1 MAGFDIEGKL
11 IKIYDTE
18 VKGASN
24 FRTREFVIETLEATY
39 PQFVKFQSVQDKC
52 DLLDQFHEGETIK
65 VSFDLRGRQWQDKYF
80 TNLNAWRIEK
90 SSNSSSAP
98 AAQSGSSSG
107 SFDNSPSSFPTT
119 TSSGLPSTEAE
130 DLPF

>member
-1 MAGFDIEGKL
+1 MAGFEIEGKL
-11 IKIYDTE
+11 VKVYDME
-18 VKGASN
+18 VKGTGS
-24 FRTREFVIETLEATY
+24 FRTREFVIETMETY

-52 DLLDQFHEGETIK
+52 DLLNQFQEGEIIK

-90 SSNSSSAP
+90 SSNSSAHSAAP
-98 AAQSGSSSG
+98 AGNTAG
-107 SFDNSPSSFPTT
+107 SFDNTPSSFPTS
-119 TSSGLPSTEAE
+119 TSSGLSSAEAE

>member
-1 MAGFDIEGKL
+1 MAGFEIEGKL
-11 IKIYDTE
+11 VKTYDME
-18 VKGASN
+18 VKGTSS
-24 FRTREFVIETLEATY
+24 FRTREFVIETMETY

-52 DLLDQFHEGETIK
+52 DLLNQFQEGEIIK

-90 SSNSSSAP
+90 SSNSSAPSATP
-98 AAQSGSSSG
+98 AGNTAG
-107 SFDNSPSSFPTT
+107 SFENTPSSFPTS
-119 TSSGLPSTEAE
+119 TSSGLSSGEAE

>member
-1 MAGFDIEGKL
+1 MAGFEIEGKL
-11 IKIYDTE
+11 VKAYYME
-18 VKGASN
+18 VKGTGS
-24 FRTREFVIETLEATY
+24 FRTREFVIETMETY

-52 DLLDQFHEGETIK
+52 DLLNQFQEGEIIK

-90 SSNSSSAP
+90 SSNSSSPSAAP
-98 AAQSGSSSG
+98 SGNASG
-107 SFDNSPSSFPTT
+107 SFDNTPSSFPTS
-119 TSSGLPSTEAE
+119 TSSGLSSAEAE

>member
-1 MAGFDIEGKL
+1 MAGFEIEGKL
-11 IKIYDTE
+11 VKAYDME
-18 VKGASN
+18 VKGPGS
-24 FRTREFVIETLEATY
+24 FRTREFVIETMETY

-52 DLLDQFHEGETIK
+52 DLLNQFQEGEIIK

-90 SSNSSSAP
+90 SSNSSSPSAAP
-98 AAQSGSSSG
+98 SGNASG
-107 SFDNSPSSFPTT
+107 SFDNTPSSFPTS
-119 TSSGLPSTEAE
+119 TSSGLTSGEAE

>member
-1 MAGFDIEGKL
+1 MAGFEIEGKL
-11 IKIYDTE
+11 VKAYDME
-18 VKGASN
+18 VKGTSS
-24 FRTREFVIETLEATY
+24 FRTREFVIETMETY

-52 DLLDQFHEGETIK
+52 DLLNQFQEGEIIK

-90 SSNSSSAP
+90 SSNSSSPSAAP
-98 AAQSGSSSG
+98 NSNASG
-107 SFDNSPSSFPTT
+107 SFDNTPSSFPTS
-119 TSSGLPSTEAE
+119 TSSGLSSAEAE

>member
-1 MAGFDIEGKL
+1 MAGFEIEGKL
-11 IKIYDTE
+11 VKAYDME
-18 VKGASN
+18 VKGTSS
-24 FRTREFVIETLEATY
+24 FRTREFVIETMETY

-52 DLLDQFHEGETIK
+52 DLLNQFQEGEIIK

-90 SSNSSSAP
+90 SSNSSSPSAAP
-98 AAQSGSSSG
+98 SGNASG
-107 SFDNSPSSFPTT
+107 SFDNTPSSFPTS
-119 TSSGLPSTEAE
+119 TSSGLLSAEAE

>member
-1 MAGFDIEGKL
+1 MAGFEIEGKL
-11 IKIYDTE
+11 VKSYDME
-18 VKGASN
+18 VKGTSS
-24 FRTREFVIETLEATY
+24 FRTREFVIETMETY

-52 DLLDQFHEGETIK
+52 DLLNQFQEGEIIK

-90 SSNSSSAP
+90 SSNTSSPSAAP
-98 AAQSGSSSG
+98 SGNASG
-107 SFDNSPSSFPTT
+107 SFDNAPSSFPTS
-119 TSSGLPSTEAE
+119 TSSGLSSAEAE

>member
-1 MAGFDIEGKL
+1 MAGFEIEGKL
-11 IKIYDTE
+11 VKAYDME
-18 VKGASN
+18 VKGTSS
-24 FRTREFVIETLEATY
+24 FRTREFVIETMETY

-52 DLLDQFHEGETIK
+52 DLLNQFQEGEIIK

-90 SSNSSSAP
+90 SSNTSSPSAAP
-98 AAQSGSSSG
+98 SGNASG
-107 SFDNSPSSFPTT
+107 SFDNTPSSFPTS
-119 TSSGLPSTEAE
+119 TSSGLSSAEAE

>member
-1 MAGFDIEGKL
+1 MAGFEIEGKL
-11 IKIYDTE
+11 VKTYDME
-18 VKGASN
+18 VKGTSS
-24 FRTREFVIETLEATY
+24 FRTREFVIETMETY

-52 DLLDQFHEGETIK
+52 DLLNQFQEGEIIK

-90 SSNSSSAP
+90 SSNSSAPSAAP
-98 AAQSGSSSG
+98 SGNASG
-107 SFDNSPSSFPTT
+107 SFDNTPSSFPTS
-119 TSSGLPSTEAE
+119 TSSGLSSTEAE

>member
-1 MAGFDIEGKL
+1 MAGFEIEGKL
-11 IKIYDTE
+11 VKAYDME
-18 VKGASN
+18 VKGTGS
-24 FRTREFVIETLEATY
+24 FRTREFVIETMETY

-52 DLLDQFHEGETIK
+52 DLLNQFQEGEIIK

-90 SSNSSSAP
+90 SSNSSAPSAAP
-98 AAQSGSSSG
+98 SGNTSG
-107 SFDNSPSSFPTT
+107 SFDNTPSSFPTS
-119 TSSGLPSTEAE
+119 TSSGLSSAEAE

>member
-1 MAGFDIEGKL
+1 MAGFEIEGKL
-11 IKIYDTE
+11 VKAYDME
-18 VKGASN
+18 VKGTSN
-24 FRTREFVIETLEATY
+24 FRTREFVIETMETY

-52 DLLDQFHEGETIK
+52 DLLNQFQEGEIIK

-90 SSNSSSAP
+90 SSNTSSPSAAP
-98 AAQSGSSSG
+98 SGNASG
-107 SFDNSPSSFPTT
+107 SFDNTPSSFPTS
-119 TSSGLPSTEAE
+119 TSSGLTSGEAE

>member
-1 MAGFDIEGKL
+1 MAGFEIEGKL
-11 IKIYDTE
+11 VKTYDME
-18 VKGASN
+18 VKGTSS
-24 FRTREFVIETLEATY
+24 FRTREFVIETMETY

-52 DLLDQFHEGETIK
+52 DLLNQFQEGEIIK

-90 SSNSSSAP
+90 SSNSSAPSATP
-98 AAQSGSSSG
+98 AGNTAG
-107 SFDNSPSSFPTT
+107 SFENTPSSFPTS
-119 TSSGLPSTEAE
+119 TSSGLSSAEAE

>member
-1 MAGFDIEGKL
+1 MAGFEIEGKL
-11 IKIYDTE
+11 VKAYDME
-18 VKGASN
+18 VKGTSS
-24 FRTREFVIETLEATY
+24 FRTREFVIETMETY

-52 DLLDQFHEGETIK
+52 DLLNQFQEGEIIK

-90 SSNSSSAP
+90 SSNSSSPSAAP
-98 AAQSGSSSG
+98 SGNASG
-107 SFDNSPSSFPTT
+107 SFDNTPSSFPTS
-119 TSSGLPSTEAE
+119 TSSGLTSGEAE

>member
-1 MAGFDIEGKL
+1 MAGFEIEGKL
-11 IKIYDTE
+11 VKAYDME
-18 VKGASN
+18 VKGTGS
-24 FRTREFVIETLEATY
+24 FRTREFVIETMETY

-52 DLLDQFHEGETIK
+52 DLLNQFQEGEIIK

-90 SSNSSSAP
+90 SSNSSSPVAAP
-98 AAQSGSSSG
+98 SGNASG
-107 SFDNSPSSFPTT
+107 SFDNTPSSFPTS
-119 TSSGLPSTEAE
+119 TSSGLTSGEAE

>member
-1 MAGFDIEGKL
+1 MSGFEIEGKL
-11 IKIYDTE
+11 VKAYDME
-18 VKGASN
+18 VKGTSS
-24 FRTREFVIETLEATY
+24 FRTREFVIETMETY

-52 DLLDQFHEGETIK
+52 DLLNQFQEGEIIK

-90 SSNSSSAP
+90 SSNTSSPSAAP
-98 AAQSGSSSG
+98 SGNASG
-107 SFDNSPSSFPTT
+107 SFDNTPSSFPTS
-119 TSSGLPSTEAE
+119 TSSGLTSGEAE

>member
-1 MAGFDIEGKL
+1 M
-11 IKIYDTE
+11 E
-18 VKGASN
+18 VKGTNS
-24 FRTREFVIETLEATY
+24 FRTREFVIETMDGAY

-52 DLLDQFHEGETIK
+52 DLLNQFQEGEAIK

-90 SSNSSSAP
+90 ASSS
-98 AAQSGSSSG
+98 SSSLVTQVNSG
-107 SFDNSPSSFPTT
+107 SFDNTPSSFPTSS
-119 TSSGLPSTEAE
+119 SSGLSSTEAE

>member
-1 MAGFDIEGKL
+1 MAGFEIEGKL
-11 IKIYDTE
+11 VKIYDME
-18 VKGASN
+18 VKGTSS
-24 FRTREFVIETLEATY
+24 FRTREFVIETMETY

-52 DLLDQFHEGETIK
+52 DLLNQFQEGETIK

-90 SSNSSSAP
+90 SSNTSSTSAAP
-98 AAQSGSSSG
+98 SGNASG
-107 SFDNSPSSFPTT
+107 SFDNTPSSFPTS
-119 TSSGLPSTEAE
+119 TSSGLSSAEAE

>member
-1 MAGFDIEGKL
+1 MAGFEIEGKL
-11 IKIYDTE
+11 VTAYDME
-18 VKGASN
+18 VKGTGS
-24 FRTREFVIETLEATY
+24 FRTREFVIETMETY

-52 DLLDQFHEGETIK
+52 DLLNQFQEGEIIK

-90 SSNSSSAP
+90 SSNSSSPSAAP
-98 AAQSGSSSG
+98 SGNASG
-107 SFDNSPSSFPTT
+107 SFDNTPSSFPTS
-119 TSSGLPSTEAE
+119 TSSGLTSGEAE

>member
-1 MAGFDIEGKL
+1 MAGFEIEGKL
-11 IKIYDTE
+11 VKAYDME
-18 VKGASN
+18 VKGTSS
-24 FRTREFVIETLEATY
+24 FRTREFVIETMETY

-52 DLLDQFHEGETIK
+52 DLLNQFQEGEIIK

-90 SSNSSSAP
+90 SSNSSSPSAAP
-98 AAQSGSSSG
+98 SGNASG
-107 SFDNSPSSFPTT
+107 SFDNTPSSFPTS
-119 TSSGLPSTEAE
+119 TSSGLSSAEAE

>member
-1 MAGFDIEGKL
+1 MAGFEIEGKL
-11 IKIYDTE
+11 VKTYDME
-18 VKGASN
+18 VKGTGS
-24 FRTREFVIETLEATY
+24 FRTREFVIETMETY

-52 DLLDQFHEGETIK
+52 DLLNQFQEGEIIK

-90 SSNSSSAP
+90 SSNSSAPSAAP
-98 AAQSGSSSG
+98 SGNASG
-107 SFDNSPSSFPTT
+107 SFDNTPSSFPTS
-119 TSSGLPSTEAE
+119 TSSGLSSAEAE

>member
-1 MAGFDIEGKL
+1 MAGFEIEGKL
-11 IKIYDTE
+11 VKAYDME
-18 VKGASN
+18 VKGTSS
-24 FRTREFVIETLEATY
+24 FRTREFVIETMETY

-52 DLLDQFHEGETIK
+52 DLLNQFQEGEIIK

-90 SSNSSSAP
+90 SSNSSAPSAAP
-98 AAQSGSSSG
+98 SGNASG
-107 SFDNSPSSFPTT
+107 SFDNTPSSFPTS
-119 TSSGLPSTEAE
+119 TSSGLSSAEAE

>member
-1 MAGFDIEGKL
+1 MAGFEIEGKL
-11 IKIYDTE
+11 VKAYAME
-18 VKGASN
+18 VKGTGS
-24 FRTREFVIETLEATY
+24 FRTREFVIETMETY

-52 DLLDQFHEGETIK
+52 DLLNQFQEGEIIK

-90 SSNSSSAP
+90 SSNSSAPSAAP
-98 AAQSGSSSG
+98 SGNASG
-107 SFDNSPSSFPTT
+107 SFDNTPSSFPTS
-119 TSSGLPSTEAE
+119 TSSGLSSAEAE

>member
-1 MAGFDIEGKL
+1 MAGFEIEGKL
-11 IKIYDTE
+11 VKIYDME
-18 VKGASN
+18 VKGTNS
-24 FRTREFVIETLEATY
+24 FRTREFVIETMDGAY

-52 DLLDQFHEGETIK
+52 DLLNQFQEGEAIK

-90 SSNSSSAP
+90 ASSS
-98 AAQSGSSSG
+98 SSSPVTQVNSG
-107 SFDNSPSSFPTT
+107 SFDNTPSSFPTSS
-119 TSSGLPSTEAE
+119 SSGLSSTEAE

>member
-1 MAGFDIEGKL
+1 MAGFEIEGKL
-11 IKIYDTE
+11 VKIYDME
-18 VKGASN
+18 VKGTGS
-24 FRTREFVIETLEATY
+24 FRTREFVIETMETY

-52 DLLDQFHEGETIK
+52 DLLNQFQEGETIK

-90 SSNSSSAP
+90 SSNTSSPSAAP
-98 AAQSGSSSG
+98 SGNASG
-107 SFDNSPSSFPTT
+107 SFDNTPSSFPTS
-119 TSSGLPSTEAE
+119 TSSGLSSAEAE

>member
-1 MAGFDIEGKL
+1 MAGFEIEGKL
-11 IKIYDTE
+11 VKIYDME
-18 VKGASN
+18 VKGTNS
-24 FRTREFVIETLEATY
+24 FRTREFVIETMDGAY

-52 DLLDQFHEGETIK
+52 DLLNQFQEGEAIK

-90 SSNSSSAP
+90 ASSSSASP
-98 AAQSGSSSG
+98 VTQVNSG
-107 SFDNSPSSFPTT
+107 SFDNTPSSFPTSS
-119 TSSGLPSTEAE
+119 SSGLSSTEAE

>member
-1 MAGFDIEGKL
+1 MAGFEIEGKL
-11 IKIYDTE
+11 VKTYDME
-18 VKGASN
+18 VKGTSS
-24 FRTREFVIETLEATY
+24 FRTREFVIETMETY

-52 DLLDQFHEGETIK
+52 DLLNQFQEGEIIK

-90 SSNSSSAP
+90 SSNSSAPSAAP
-98 AAQSGSSSG
+98 SVNASG
-107 SFDNSPSSFPTT
+107 SFDNTPSSFPTS
-119 TSSGLPSTEAE
+119 TSSGLSSGEAE

>member
-1 MAGFDIEGKL
+1 MAGFEIEGKL
-11 IKIYDTE
+11 VKAYDME
-18 VKGASN
+18 VKGTSS
-24 FRTREFVIETLEATY
+24 FRTREFVIETMETY

-52 DLLDQFHEGETIK
+52 DLLNQFQEGEIIK

-90 SSNSSSAP
+90 SSNTSSPSAAP
-98 AAQSGSSSG
+98 SGNASG
-107 SFDNSPSSFPTT
+107 SFDNTPSSFPTS
-119 TSSGLPSTEAE
+119 TSSGLTSGEAE

>member
-1 MAGFDIEGKL
+1 MAGFEIEGKL
-11 IKIYDTE
+11 VKVYDME
-18 VKGASN
+18 VKGTSS
-24 FRTREFVIETLEATY
+24 FRTREFVIETMETY

-52 DLLDQFHEGETIK
+52 DLLNQFQEGEIIK

-90 SSNSSSAP
+90 SSNTSSPSAAP
-98 AAQSGSSSG
+98 SGNASG
-107 SFDNSPSSFPTT
+107 SFDNTPSSFPTS
-119 TSSGLPSTEAE
+119 TSSGLSSAEAE

>member
-1 MAGFDIEGKL
+1 MAGFEIEGKL
-11 IKIYDTE
+11 VKAYDME
-18 VKGASN
+18 VKGTGS
-24 FRTREFVIETLEATY
+24 FRTREFVIETMETY

-52 DLLDQFHEGETIK
+52 DLLNQFQEGEIIK

-90 SSNSSSAP
+90 SSNSPSPSAAP
-98 AAQSGSSSG
+98 SGNASG
-107 SFDNSPSSFPTT
+107 SFDNTPSSFPTS
-119 TSSGLPSTEAE
+119 TSSGLTSGEAE

>member
-1 MAGFDIEGKL
+1 MAGFEIEGKL
-11 IKIYDTE
+11 VKAYDME
-18 VKGASN
+18 VKGTSS
-24 FRTREFVIETLEATY
+24 FRTREFVIETMETY

-52 DLLDQFHEGETIK
+52 DLLNQFQEGEIVK

-90 SSNSSSAP
+90 SSNSSSP
-98 AAQSGSSSG
+98 AAAPSGNASG
-107 SFDNSPSSFPTT
+107 SFDNTPSSFPTS
-119 TSSGLPSTEAE
+119 TSSGLTSGEAE